1 MLHDQDLVSVQEVRQ
16 KVELAWQAY
25 QVYQSYS
32 QAQVDAIV
40 EAMGAAG
47 RAHARP
53 LAEMAVEETGMGN
66 VEDKVAKNLV
76 NADLLVRAIRGVKTV
91 GVLRERP
98 EDKVI
103 EVGTGVGVI
112 AAILPTTNPT
122 STAIYKTIVALKAG
136 NAVVLSPHPR
146 AKNSTCSTAALLID
160 AARKAGAPEGIIQ
173 CIQNPSLDG
182 TNALMRHPKTGV
194 ILSTGGAGIVRAA
207 YSSGKPAYGV
217 GPGNVPVLLDPSYD
231 VAQGVAKVVAGKKFD
246 YGTVCSSE
254 QVLVAESSI
263 RGRVLDEL
271 KKQKAVVLNDA
282 QRVAVEKT
290 LFTHGTTVR
299 AECVGQ
305 SPQKIARMAGFEI
318 PADATILAAEIH
330 GVGKDHPLS
339 AEKLSPVLALLFVD
353 SFDAGI
359 DACEQVLRFG
369 GLGHTCAIYAN
380 DDAKVRKFGLRMP
393 AYRVL
398 VNTPSPQGSTGVTTG
413 LQPSMTL
420 GCGAIAGNITSDN
433 VGPLHL
439 INIKRI
445 AYAIRTPEEAFAGD
459 GAPASAPAV
468 TGGIDRAALVSA
480 VEKYLAAKGIA
491 VSGPA
496 VNAAVSRVM
505 PAPTARPAP
514 VEVVSGVVDRFLSNR
529 RPPARPSPNC
539 GIALPPAPKPP
550 AAAPAPVEVISSVV
564 ERFLSNRRPPANPSP
579 NCGCALPPAPKPPA
593 AAPYVPPPPVAAP
606 APYIPPAPAAPP
618 PPVAAEPPKKAEVPA
633 PQITIV
639 DFVCEADV
647 RTAMGQ
653 NKKIY
658 IGPKTIVTPS
668 ARELSGRDEILV
680 MAQR

>member
-16 KVELAWQAY
+16 KVELAWQAF
-25 QVYQSYS
+25 QIFQSYS

-66 VEDKVAKNLV
+66 VEDKTVKNLV
-76 NADLLVRAIRGVKTV
+76 NADLLLRSIRGVKTV
-91 GVLRERP
+91 GILRERP

-112 AAILPTTNPT
+112 AAILPATNPT
-122 STAIYKTIVALKAG
+122 STAIFKSVISLKAG

-173 CIQNPSLDG
+173 CINNPSLDG
-182 TNALMRHPKTGV
+182 TNALMRHPRTGV

-207 YSSGKPAYGV
+207 YSSGKPAFGV
-217 GPGNVPVLLDPSYD
+217 GPGNVPVLLDPSFD
-231 VAQGVAKVVAGKKFD
+231 VAEAVAKVVAGKMFD

-263 RGRVLDEL
+263 RGRVLEEL
-271 KKQKAVVLNDA
+271 KKQRAFLLNDA
-282 QRVAVEKT
+282 QRQAVEKT

-299 AECVGQ
+299 ADCVGQ
-305 SPQKIARMAGFEI
+305 SPQKIARMAGFEV
-318 PADATILAAEIH
+318 PADATILVAEIG
-330 GVGKDHPLS
+330 GVGKEHPLS

-353 SFDAGI
+353 SFQAGA
-359 DACEQVLRFG
+359 DACEKVLRFG
-369 GLGHTCAIYAN
+369 GIGHTCVIFAN
-380 DDAKVRKFGLRMP
+380 DDAKVRKYGLQMP

-398 VNTPSPQGSTGVTTG
+398 VNTASPQGSTGVTTG

-459 GAPASAPAV
+459 GFQAPAPAAAA
-468 TGGIDRAALVSA
+468 GIDRAALVSA
-480 VEKYLAAKGIA
+480 VEKYLAAKGVA

-496 VNAAVSRVM
+496 VSAAVARVL
-505 PAPTARPAP
+505 PAAAPVSRPAP
-514 VEVVSGVVDRFLSNR
+514 APAEVVAGVVDRFLDRR
-529 RPPARPSPNC
+529 RPPA
-539 GIALPPAPKPP
+539 K
-550 AAAPAPVEVISSVV
+550 
-564 ERFLSNRRPPANPSP
+564 PSP

-593 AAPYVPPPPVAAP
+593 AAP
-606 APYIPPAPAAPP
+606 APYVPP
-618 PPVAAEPPKKAEVPA
+618 PPVAAEPPRKAEVPA

-658 IGPKTIVTPS
+658 IGPKTIVTPA
-668 ARELSGRDEILV
+668 ARELAGRDEILV